1 MTTLKDEVG
10 VSINVIMNILS
21 EHGYKDIKEES
32 YNTIS
37 LKGYD
42 YETMESKIAQDEII
56 VIHEDETITRYL
68 IRSNGSIET
77 IEIINDSDEIE
88 DNLKWY
94 MGY

>member
-1 MTTLKDEVG
+1 MTTLKNEVG